1 MVHMLKELQGFSKL
15 REEKWMVY
23 MWKLILR
30 TVSREDRNNVR
41 FELVML
47 IRAQMLT
54 VGCGSNILDGQLE
67 VVLTLVLIGWKKHK
81 VKGYLQTMKF
91 SCQNFPHRRKESQ
104 NLRSQKYWSW
114 NFMEQPTHSLPILQY
129 VSS

>member
-15 REEKWMVY
+15 CEEKRMVY

-47 IRAQMLT
+47 IGAQVLT
-54 VGCGSNILDGQLE
+54 GGCGSNILDGQLE
-67 VVLTLVLIGWKKHK
+67 VVLTLFLIG
-81 VKGYLQTMKF
+81 
-91 SCQNFPHRRKESQ
+91 
-104 NLRSQKYWSW
+104 
-114 NFMEQPTHSLPILQY
+114 
-129 VSS
+129 